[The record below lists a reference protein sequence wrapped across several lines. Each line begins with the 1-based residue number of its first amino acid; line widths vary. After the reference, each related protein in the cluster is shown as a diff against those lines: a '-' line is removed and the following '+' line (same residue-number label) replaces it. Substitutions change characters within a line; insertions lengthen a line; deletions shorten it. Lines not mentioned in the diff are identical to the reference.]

1 MAAKKP
7 DDGEGQGNSTDSVNG
22 MVSKSNKVESS
33 TRAQLES
40 LAGGKDPLDPLAV
53 QRSLKT
59 GFLVT
64 LGIGALFIFIFKDTG
79 LWNIVF
85 CTAVMGLYWWFASSR
100 TNTSTARAVFADS
113 FYYLGFLFTFIA
125 LISTMVGI
133 SSDDFRPETIVGQI
147 GPALA
152 TTVIGMA
159 VRIYI
164 TQFDAITSEP
174 EIEVLSGLGELSGNL
189 STAIS
194 ELQKMIQQHVKTSQT
209 QQKSNTA
216 LTEKFSSQIEKL
228 DFTHA
233 VVSLK
238 TFGAEINSLTTQVE
252 LLSKVT
258 GQTETG
264 VAKMT
269 SSIFRTTTELDN
281 AAQEFSRYQDI
292 ASDFDDARQSL
303 LQVSEDAV
311 TLSATLEATQN
322 VGLLKTI
329 TKLDARANTI
339 DQEFEKANLQIERL
353 SSSTFDAQFKLDGSL
368 SKLDESADVVKVITE
383 RLDQLE
389 DLTRDLLDTRNT
401 IQSLR
406 AEVAEINT
414 QISLEIVNARDEL
427 SKTTG
432 KAADILKLE
441 IMPITNAINK
451 VAEDFDPIEQNL
463 RNLDNRVRRSVSDV
477 LDFLNK

>member
-1 MAAKKP
+1 
-7 DDGEGQGNSTDSVNG
+7 
-22 MVSKSNKVESS
+22 
-33 TRAQLES
+33 
-40 LAGGKDPLDPLAV
+40 
-53 QRSLKT
+53 
-59 GFLVT
+59 
-64 LGIGALFIFIFKDTG
+64 
-79 LWNIVF
+79 
-85 CTAVMGLYWWFASSR
+85 
-100 TNTSTARAVFADS
+100 
-113 FYYLGFLFTFIA
+113 
-125 LISTMVGI
+125 
-133 SSDDFRPETIVGQI
+133 
-147 GPALA
+147 
-152 TTVIGMA
+152 

-353 SSSTFDAQFKLDGSL
+353 SSSTFDAQLKLDGSL

-406 AEVAEINT
+406 AEVEEINT

>member
-1 MAAKKP
+1 MTAKKP
-7 DDGEGQGNSTDSVNG
+7 DDEYGQGNSTDSVKA
-22 MVSKSNKVESS
+22 MASKPNKIESS
-33 TRAQLES
+33 TMAKLDS
-40 LAGGKDPLDPLAV
+40 LTGGKDPMDPLAV

-64 LGIGALFIFIFKDTG
+64 LGVGALFIFIFKDTG

-85 CTAVMGLYWWFASSR
+85 CTAVMALYWWFANSR

-174 EIEVLSGLGELSGNL
+174 EVEVLSGLGELSGNL
-189 STAIS
+189 SSAIS
-194 ELQKMIQQHVKTSQT
+194 ELQIMVQQHVKISQT
-209 QQKSNTA
+209 QQKSNTV
-216 LTEKFSSQIEKL
+216 LTEKFSNQIEKL

-233 VVSLK
+233 VASLK
-238 TFGAEINSLTTQVE
+238 TFGTEINSLTTQVE
-252 LLSKVT
+252 LLSKLT

-269 SSIFRTTTELDN
+269 SSIYRATNELDN

-292 ASDFDDARQSL
+292 ARDFDDARQSL
-303 LQVSEDAV
+303 LQVSEDAGS
-311 TLSATLEATQN
+311 LSATVEATQSI
-322 VGLLKTI
+322 GLLKTI
-329 TKLDARANTI
+329 TELDVRANTI
-339 DQEFEKANLQIERL
+339 DQELEKTNLQIERL

-368 SKLDESADVVKVITE
+368 SKLDESTDVVTVITE
-383 RLDQLE
+383 QLNQLKG
-389 DLTRDLLDTRNT
+389 LTQDLLDTKNT

-406 AEVAEINT
+406 AEVEEINT
-414 QISLEIVNARDEL
+414 EISLQIVNARDEL

-432 KAADILKLE
+432 MAAEILKLE

-451 VAEDFDPIEQNL
+451 VAEDFDPIEKNL